1 MNLVMMS
8 HNLSKF
14 YVQMTCN
21 FFSMVF
27 FTFGG
32 KWDSL
37 HDRRAS
43 SCGLK
48 LAPSSP
54 VSSAKEAREPG
65 LHQHA

>member
-27 FTFGG
+27 FYIRWKVGQP
-32 KWDSL
+32 
-37 HDRRAS
+37 A
-43 SCGLK
+43 
-48 LAPSSP
+48 
-54 VSSAKEAREPG
+54 
-65 LHQHA
+65 